1 METICLPTFKPF
13 IPKRLNKSV
22 DKINK
27 IGEILDKY
35 SERKN
40 PQLLI
45 DYFSKNNQKFEDS
58 DKLFRKKIFNKFVNK
73 NKKRSNS
80 MDININEENSE
91 KDEEENIEEND

>member
-27 IGEILDKY
+27 IGEVLDKY

-58 DKLFRKKIFNKFVNK
+58 DKLRRGSFYRRVASTAK
-73 NKKRSNS
+73 
-80 MDININEENSE
+80 
-91 KDEEENIEEND
+91 